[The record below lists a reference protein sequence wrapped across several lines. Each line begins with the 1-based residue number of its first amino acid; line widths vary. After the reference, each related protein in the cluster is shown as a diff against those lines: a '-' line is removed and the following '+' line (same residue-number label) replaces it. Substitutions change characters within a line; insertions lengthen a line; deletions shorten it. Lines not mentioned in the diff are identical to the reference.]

1 MPSLKEYKAKL
12 ASLKNTRKM
21 TKTMKMVSAS
31 KLYKTMDAQR
41 KASAMAEQLKRM
53 ISNLAGSVDPASSPL
68 FQKRPNPRRILVLL
82 ITSDK
87 GLCGGFNNN
96 LIKFAARWMAAP
108 DREGQDITLSCCGRR
123 GHLFFRSRKNIH
135 RFYDGVTQKPGYH
148 HAEEIGADL
157 RREFTGGAFDEV
169 YLAYN
174 HFINPISQKP
184 VMEKILPVEP
194 QELETASGTLP
205 ATSSLQSNY
214 LLEPSREV
222 LLERLLPM
230 TVNFKIYYALLE
242 NAAGENGA
250 RMTAMDN
257 ATTNASKLI
266 DLYTLLRNRAR
277 QAAITKELIEIISG
291 AEALKS

>member
-1 MPSLKEYKAKL
+1 
-12 ASLKNTRKM
+12 M
-21 TKTMKMVSAS
+21 TAEISAE
-31 KLYKTMDAQR
+31 LRADY
-41 KASAMAEQLKRM
+41 
-53 ISNLAGSVDPASSPL
+53 LAG
-68 FQKRPNPRRILVLL
+68 N
-82 ITSDK
+82 
-87 GLCGGFNNN
+87 
-96 LIKFAARWMAAP
+96 
-108 DREGQDITLSCCGRR
+108 
-123 GHLFFRSRKNIH
+123 
-135 RFYDGVTQKPGYH
+135 
-148 HAEEIGADL
+148 
-157 RREFTGGAFDEV
+157 FDEI

-174 HFINPISQKP
+174 HFLNPISQKP
-184 VMEKILPVEP
+184 VFEKILPIAP
-194 QELETASGTLP
+194 DADLDDQAPSGM
-205 ATSSLQSNY
+205 ADY

-230 TVNFKIYYALLE
+230 TVTFKIYYALLE

>member
-1 MPSLKEYKAKL
+1 MPSLKEYKNKL

-41 KASAMAEQLKRM
+41 KATAMAEKVSKL
-53 ISNLAGSVDPASSPL
+53 IHNLAGSIDPSSHPL
-68 FQKRPNPRRILVLL
+68 LQAREKPKRALVLV

-96 LIKFAARWMAAP
+96 LLKFVSRWFSDP
-108 DREGQDITLSCCGRR
+108 ERKDRDIVASSCGRR
-123 GHLFFRSRKNIH
+123 GYIFLKSRREIH
-135 RFYDGVTQKPGYH
+135 RNYEGVTQKPGYH
-148 HAEEIGADL
+148 HAEKIGEEL
-157 RREFTGGAFDEV
+157 RKEFLDGAFDEV
-169 YLAYN
+169 YLSYN
-174 HFINPISQKP
+174 HFVNPITQKP
-184 VMEKILPVEP
+184 VIEKILPLSAKEVEKDQQP
-194 QELETASGTLP
+194 TL
-205 ATSSLQSNY
+205 LNY
-214 LLEPSREV
+214 LLEPSPEV
-222 LLERLLPM
+222 LLERLIPVL
-230 TVNFKIYYALLE
+230 VDFKIYYALLE

-257 ATTNASKLI
+257 ATTNASQLI

>member
-31 KLYKTMDAQR
+31 KLYRTMDAQR
-41 KASAMAEQLKRM
+41 KATAMAQQVKKM
-53 ISNLAGSVDPASSPL
+53 IARLARSIDPSADPL
-68 FQKRPNPRRILVLL
+68 FARRENPKRVLVLL

-87 GLCGGFNNN
+87 GLCAGFNNN
-96 LIKFAARWMAAP
+96 LIKFLARWMEMP
-108 DREGQDITLSCCGRR
+108 EQQGRDIALSCCGRR
-123 GHLFFRSRKNIH
+123 GHLFFKSRREIYRH
-135 RFYDGVTQKPGYH
+135 YEGVTQKPGYH
-148 HAEEIGADL
+148 HAEEIGAEMRKD
-157 RREFTGGAFDEV
+157 FIAGDFDEV

-174 HFINPISQKP
+174 HFFNPISQKP
-184 VMEKILPVEP
+184 VIEKILPVEAG
-194 QELETASGTLP
+194 EIEKTGEEMNAD
-205 ATSSLQSNY
+205 Y
-214 LLEPSREV
+214 LLEPSREE
-222 LLERLLPM
+222 LLRRLLPM

-257 ATTNASKLI
+257 ATANASKLI

>member
-31 KLYKTMDAQR
+31 KLYRTMDAQR
-41 KASAMAEQLKRM
+41 KATAMAEQVKKM
-53 ISNLAGSVDPASSPL
+53 IQRLAAAIDPSADPL
-68 FQKRPNPRRILVLL
+68 FQVRDPARRILVLL

-96 LIKFAARWMAAP
+96 LIKFVSRWLEDDARA
-108 DREGQDITLSCCGRR
+108 EQDIVLSCCGRR
-123 GHLFFRSRKNIH
+123 GHLFFRSRREIYRH
-135 RFYDGVTQKPGYH
+135 YEGVTQKPGYH
-148 HAEEIGADL
+148 HAEEIGAEL
-157 RREFTGGAFDEV
+157 RQNFLAGQFDEV

-184 VMEKILPVEP
+184 VIEKLLPVAPEEDADAP
-194 QELETASGTLP
+194 VETA
-205 ATSSLQSNY
+205 AAVDY
-214 LLEPSREV
+214 LLEPSREE
-222 LLERLLPM
+222 LLRRLLPM
-230 TVNFKIYYALLE
+230 TVDFKLYYALLE

>member
-41 KASAMAEQLKRM
+41 KATAMAEQLKKM
-53 ISNLAGSVDPASSPL
+53 ISNIAGSVDQSADPL
-68 FQKRPNPRRILVLL
+68 FQKRENPRRTLVLL

-87 GLCGGFNNN
+87 GLCAGFNNN
-96 LIKFAARWMAAP
+96 LIKFVTRWLASP
-108 DREGQDITLSCCGRR
+108 SQKSKDISLSCCGRR
-123 GHLFFRSRKNIH
+123 GHLFFRSRKAIH
-135 RFYDGVTQKPGYH
+135 RHYEGVTQKPGYH
-148 HAEEIGADL
+148 HAEEIGAEM
-157 RREFTGGAFDEV
+157 RAEFIAGQFDEI

-184 VMEKILPVEP
+184 VIEKILPIEP
-194 QELETASGTLP
+194 DEIAPESG
-205 ATSSLQSNY
+205 ATQSNY
-214 LLEPSREV
+214 LLEPSREE
-222 LLERLLPM
+222 LLARLVPM

>member
-1 MPSLKEYKAKL
+1 MPSLKEYKDKL

-41 KASAMAEQLKRM
+41 KATALSDQVKKTL
-53 ISNLAGSVDPASSPL
+53 SNIARSVDPKLHPL
-68 FQKRPNPRRILVLL
+68 LAQKDNPKRVLVLL

-87 GLCGGFNNN
+87 GLCAGFNNN
-96 LIKFAARWMAAP
+96 LIKSAVRWFTTP
-108 DREGQDITLSCCGRR
+108 ERRELEISVSTCGRR
-123 GHLFFRSRKNIH
+123 GHIFTRSRRKVHKN
-135 RFYDGVTQKPGYH
+135 YEGMTQKPTYP
-148 HAEEIGADL
+148 HAEEIGNDL
-157 RREFTGGAFDEV
+157 RVEFLNGTFDEV

-184 VMEKILPVEP
+184 VIEKILPIEADEIEVSTEAI
-194 QELETASGTLP
+194 QT
-205 ATSSLQSNY
+205 NFI
-214 LLEPSREV
+214 LEPSPQV
-222 LLERLLPM
+222 LLERLLPLI
-230 TVNFKIYYALLE
+230 VNFKVYYALLE

-250 RMTAMDN
+250 RMTAMDS
-257 ATTNASKLI
+257 ATANASQLI

>member
-31 KLYKTMDAQR
+31 KLYRTMDAQR
-41 KASAMAEQLKRM
+41 KATAMAHQVNKM
-53 ISNLAGSVDPASSPL
+53 IRRLARSIDQSVDPT
-68 FQKRPNPRRILVLL
+68 FQPHNGSGRVLVLL

-96 LIKFAARWMAAP
+96 LIKHVLRWMDGP
-108 DREGQDITLSCCGRR
+108 EHKGKDLVLSCCGKR
-123 GHLFFRSRKNIH
+123 GHLFFRSRREIYRH
-135 RFYDGVTQKPGYH
+135 YDGVTQKPGYH
-148 HAEEIGADL
+148 HAQEISAELRADFIA
-157 RREFTGGAFDEV
+157 RNFDEV

-174 HFINPISQKP
+174 HFLNPISQKP
-184 VMEKILPVEP
+184 LVEKILPIQPGEI
-194 QELETASGTLP
+194 EANESGGEE
-205 ATSSLQSNY
+205 SSSEY
-214 LLEPSREV
+214 LLEPSRGELLQRLIPMV
-222 LLERLLPM
+222 L
-230 TVNFKIYYALLE
+230 TFKVYYALLE

>member
-41 KASAMAEQLKRM
+41 KATAMAEKLKKM
-53 ISNLAGSVDPASSPL
+53 ISNLAGSIDPTANPL
-68 FQKRPNPRRILVLL
+68 FKKHENPHRILVLL

-96 LIKFAARWMAAP
+96 LIKFMSRWMAAP
-108 DREGQDITLSCCGRR
+108 NRKTQDIVLSCCGRR
-123 GHLFFRSRKNIH
+123 GHLFFRSRRAIH
-135 RFYDGVTQKPGYH
+135 RHYEGVTQKPGYH
-148 HAEEIGADL
+148 HAEEIGEEMRA
-157 RREFTGGAFDEV
+157 EFIAGDFDEIYV
-169 YLAYN
+169 AYN

-184 VMEKILPVEP
+184 VIEKILPIEP
-194 QELETASGTLP
+194 DEISSESG
-205 ATSSLQSNY
+205 SIQSNY
-214 LLEPSREV
+214 LLEPSREE
-222 LLERLLPM
+222 LLARLVPM
-230 TVNFKIYYALLE
+230 TVNFKLYYALLE

>member
-31 KLYKTMDAQR
+31 KLYRTMDAQR
-41 KASAMAEQLKRM
+41 KATAMAAQVKKM
-53 ISNLAGSVDPASSPL
+53 IRRLASTVDDSCHPL
-68 FQKRPNPRRILVLL
+68 FQERQTPGRILVLL

-87 GLCGGFNNN
+87 GLCAGFNNN
-96 LIKFAARWMAAP
+96 LIKQVARWIAEPERAH
-108 DREGQDITLSCCGRR
+108 QNVALSCCGRR
-123 GHLFFRSRKNIH
+123 GHLFFRSRREIYH
-135 RFYDGVTQKPGYH
+135 HYEGVTQKPGYH
-148 HAEEIGADL
+148 HAEKISANLQQDFLNGK
-157 RREFTGGAFDEV
+157 FDEV

-174 HFINPISQKP
+174 HFLNPISQKP
-184 VMEKILPVEP
+184 VIEKILPVVPDE
-194 QELETASGTLP
+194 ELVAGDGP
-205 ATSSLQSNY
+205 ALGADY
-214 LLEPSREV
+214 LLEPSRKE
-222 LLERLLPM
+222 LLQRLLPM
-230 TVNFKIYYALLE
+230 TLTFKIYYALLE

-291 AEALKS
+291 AEALKR

>member
-31 KLYKTMDAQR
+31 KLYRTMDAQR
-41 KASAMAEQLKRM
+41 KATAMAGQVKKM
-53 ISNLAGSVDPASSPL
+53 IHRLASAVDETAHPL
-68 FQKRPNPRRILVLL
+68 FTPRENPKRIKVLL

-87 GLCGGFNNN
+87 GLCAGFNNN
-96 LIKFAARWMAAP
+96 LIKFVNRWMEESA
-108 DREGQDITLSCCGRR
+108 RNEKEIVFSCCGRR
-123 GHLFFRSRKNIH
+123 GYLFFRNRREIYH
-135 RFYDGVTQKPGYH
+135 HYEGITQKPGYH
-148 HAEEIGADL
+148 HAEEISENMQGDFLA
-157 RREFTGGAFDEV
+157 GKYDEV

-174 HFINPISQKP
+174 QFLNPISQKP
-184 VMEKILPVEP
+184 VIEKILPIVP
-194 QELETASGTLP
+194 DADLDDQAPPGM
-205 ATSSLQSNY
+205 ADY
-214 LLEPSREV
+214 LLEPSRDV
-222 LLERLLPM
+222 LLARLLPM
-230 TVNFKIYYALLE
+230 TLTFKIYFALLE

-257 ATTNASKLI
+257 ATSNASKLI
-266 DLYTLLRNRAR
+266 DLNTLLRNRAR

>member
-41 KASAMAEQLKRM
+41 KATAMAEQLKKM
-53 ISNLAGSVDPASSPL
+53 ISNLAGSVDPASNPL
-68 FQKRPNPRRILVLL
+68 FKKPENPHRILVLL

-96 LIKFAARWMAAP
+96 LIKFVSRWMAAP
-108 DREGQDITLSCCGRR
+108 NRKSQEIVMSCCGRR
-123 GHLFFRSRKNIH
+123 GHLFFRSRMNIH
-135 RFYDGVTQKPGYH
+135 RHYEGVTQKPGYH
-148 HAEEIGADL
+148 HAEEIGEEM
-157 RREFTGGAFDEV
+157 RTEFISGQFDEM
-169 YLAYN
+169 YIAYN

-184 VMEKILPVEP
+184 VIEKILPIEP
-194 QELETASGTLP
+194 DDISSESTAI
-205 ATSSLQSNY
+205 QSNY
-214 LLEPSREV
+214 LLEPSREE
-222 LLERLLPM
+222 LLARLVPM
-230 TVNFKIYYALLE
+230 TVNFKLYYALLE

-291 AEALKS
+291 AEALRS

>member
-41 KASAMAEQLKRM
+41 KATAMAEQLKKM
-53 ISNLAGSVDPASSPL
+53 IGNLAGSLDSTEIPLLRKSDSP
-68 FQKRPNPRRILVLL
+68 QRILVLL

-87 GLCGGFNNN
+87 GLCAGFNNN
-96 LIKFAARWMAAP
+96 LIKFTSRWLSAP
-108 DREGQDITLSCCGRR
+108 DRKHQQIVLATCGRR
-123 GHLFFRSRKNIH
+123 GNVFFRSRREIFRN
-135 RFYDGVTQKPGYH
+135 FDGVTNKPGYH
-148 HAEEIGADL
+148 HAEQISN
-157 RREFTGGAFDEV
+157 EFRKEFLAAAYDEV
-169 YLAYN
+169 YIAYN

-184 VMEKILPVEP
+184 VIEKILPIEP
-194 QELETASGTLP
+194 SEIEKSTTGI
-205 ATSSLQSNY
+205 QSNY
-214 LLEPSREV
+214 LLEPPREV
-222 LLERLLPM
+222 LLARLLPM
-230 TVNFKIYYALLE
+230 TVTFKIYYALLE

-250 RMTAMDN
+250 RMTAMDS
-257 ATTNASKLI
+257 ATSNASKLI

>member
-41 KASAMAEQLKRM
+41 KASAMAEQLKKM
-53 ISNLAGSVDPASSPL
+53 ISNLAGSIDTASNPL
-68 FQKRPNPRRILVLL
+68 FQQRENPRRILVLL

-87 GLCGGFNNN
+87 GLCAGFNNN
-96 LIKFAARWMAAP
+96 LIKFAARWMEAP
-108 DREGQDITLSCCGRR
+108 ARRNQDVVMSCCGRR
-123 GHLFFRSRKNIH
+123 GQLFFRSRKTIH

-148 HAEEIGADL
+148 HAEEIGLDL
-157 RREFTGGAFDEV
+157 RGEFIAGDFDEV

-184 VMEKILPVEP
+184 VIEKILPIEP
-194 QELETASGTLP
+194 DEITPDTGT
-205 ATSSLQSNY
+205 TQSNY

-222 LLERLLPM
+222 LLERLVPM

>member
-1 MPSLKEYKAKL
+1 MPSLKEYKDKL

-41 KASAMAEQLKRM
+41 KATAMSEQVNKTL
-53 ISNLAGSVDPASSPL
+53 SNLARSVDTKIHPL
-68 FQKRPNPRRILVLL
+68 LVARENPKRILVLL

-87 GLCGGFNNN
+87 GLCAGFNNN
-96 LIKFAARWMAAP
+96 LIKFAVRWFATPAR
-108 DREGQDITLSCCGRR
+108 RNQEIVVSTCGRR
-123 GHLFFRSRKNIH
+123 GFIFTRSRRGVYKN
-135 RFYDGVTQKPGYH
+135 YDGVTQKPTYP
-148 HAEEIGADL
+148 HAEEIGLEL
-157 RREFTGGAFDEV
+157 RKDFLEGKFDEV

-184 VMEKILPVEP
+184 VVEKILPIEAG
-194 QELETASGTLP
+194 EIEASGDVI
-205 ATSSLQSNY
+205 QSNY
-214 LLEPSREV
+214 ILEPSPQA
-222 LLERLLPM
+222 LLERLLPV
-230 TVNFKIYYALLE
+230 TINFKIYYALLE

-257 ATTNASKLI
+257 ATTNASQLI

>member
-12 ASLKNTRKM
+12 ASLSNTRKM

-31 KLYKTMDAQR
+31 KLYRTMDAQR
-41 KASAMAEQLKRM
+41 KATAMAHQINKM
-53 ISNLAGSVDPASSPL
+53 IRRLAGSIDQSVDPT
-68 FQKRPNPRRILVLL
+68 FQAHEATGRILVLL

-96 LIKFAARWMAAP
+96 LIKHLARWMDDPARA
-108 DREGQDITLSCCGRR
+108 DKKLVLSCCGRR
-123 GHLFFRSRKNIH
+123 GHVFFRSRREIYRH
-135 RFYDGVTQKPGYH
+135 YEGVTQKPGYH
-148 HAEEIGADL
+148 HAEEISAEL
-157 RREFTGGAFDEV
+157 RKDFIGQQFDEV

-184 VMEKILPVEP
+184 VIEKILPIEP
-194 QELETASGTLP
+194 EELAEDAEEAQNNTAE
-205 ATSSLQSNY
+205 Y
-214 LLEPSREV
+214 LLEPSRDE
-222 LLERLLPM
+222 LLHRLLPM
-230 TVNFKIYYALLE
+230 VLTFKVYYALLE

-257 ATTNASKLI
+257 ATTNATKLI

-291 AEALKS
+291 AESLKS

>member
-41 KASAMAEQLKRM
+41 KATAMAEQIKKM
-53 ISNLAGSVDPASSPL
+53 ISNLAGSLDQTANPL
-68 FQKRPNPRRILVLL
+68 LKKSESPRRILVLL

-87 GLCGGFNNN
+87 GLCAGFNNN
-96 LIKFAARWMAAP
+96 LIKFAARWISAP
-108 DREGQDITLSCCGRR
+108 ARKEQEITLATCGRR
-123 GHLFFRSRKNIH
+123 GNIFFRSRKDIFRN
-135 RFYDGVTQKPGYH
+135 FEGMTNKPGYH
-148 HAEEIGADL
+148 HAEEISAVFRG
-157 RREFTGGAFDEV
+157 EFLAGHFDEV

-184 VMEKILPVEP
+184 VMEKILPIEP
-194 QELETASGTLP
+194 DDIETPSEGIQA
-205 ATSSLQSNY
+205 NY

-222 LLERLLPM
+222 LLARLLPM
-230 TVNFKIYYALLE
+230 TVTFKIYYALLE

-257 ATTNASKLI
+257 ATSNASKLI

-291 AEALKS
+291 AEALNS

>member
-1 MPSLKEYKAKL
+1 MPSLKEYKDKL
-12 ASLKNTRKM
+12 ASLKNMRKV

-41 KASAMAEQLKRM
+41 KATALSDQVSKTL
-53 ISNLAGSVDPASSPL
+53 SNLSRSVDPKLHPL
-68 FQKRPNPRRILVLL
+68 LAKRDNPNKVLVLL

-96 LIKFAARWMAAP
+96 LIKFASRWFDTP
-108 DREGQDITLSCCGRR
+108 SRRNQEIKVSTCGRR
-123 GHLFFRSRKNIH
+123 GHIFVRSRRGVYKN
-135 RFYDGVTQKPGYH
+135 YEGVTQKPNFS
-148 HAEEIGADL
+148 HAEEISADL
-157 RREFTGGAFDEV
+157 RREFLVGNFDEV

-174 HFINPISQKP
+174 HFINPLSQKP
-184 VMEKILPVEP
+184 VVEKILPIEP
-194 QELETASGTLP
+194 DEIPESKDVI
-205 ATSSLQSNY
+205 QSNY
-214 LLEPSREV
+214 ILEPSPQV
-222 LLERLLPM
+222 LLERMLPV
-230 TVNFKIYYALLE
+230 TVTFKIYYALLE

-257 ATTNASKLI
+257 ATTNASQLI

-277 QAAITKELIEIISG
+277 QASITKELIEIISG

>member
-1 MPSLKEYKAKL
+1 
-12 ASLKNTRKM
+12 M

-41 KASAMAEQLKRM
+41 KATALSEQVNKTL
-53 ISNLAGSVDPASSPL
+53 SNLARSVDTRSHPL
-68 FQKRPNPRRILVLL
+68 LTAKENPKRILVLL

-87 GLCGGFNNN
+87 GLCAGFNNN
-96 LIKFAARWMAAP
+96 LIKFAHRWFTTPAR
-108 DREGQDITLSCCGRR
+108 RHQEVVVSTCGRR
-123 GHLFFRSRKNIH
+123 GYIFTRSRRGVHKN
-135 RFYDGVTQKPGYH
+135 YEGVTQKPTFV
-148 HAEEIGADL
+148 HAEEIGAEL
-157 RREFTGGAFDEV
+157 RNEFLAGKFDEV

-184 VMEKILPVEP
+184 VIEKILPIEAG
-194 QELETASGTLP
+194 EIEGAGEEFK
-205 ATSSLQSNY
+205 ANY
-214 LLEPSREV
+214 ILEPSPQA
-222 LLERLLPM
+222 LMERLLPV
-230 TVNFKIYYALLE
+230 TITFKIFYALLE

-257 ATTNASKLI
+257 ATANASQLI

-291 AEALKS
+291 AEALNS

>member
-31 KLYKTMDAQR
+31 KLYRTMDAQR
-41 KASAMAEQLKRM
+41 KATAMALQVNKM
-53 ISNLAGSVDPASSPL
+53 IRRLARSIDQSVDPT
-68 FQKRPNPRRILVLL
+68 FQAHNGSGRVLVLL

-96 LIKFAARWMAAP
+96 LIKYVMRWMESPELAGK
-108 DREGQDITLSCCGRR
+108 ELVLSCCGRR
-123 GHLFFRSRKNIH
+123 GHLFFRSRREIYRH
-135 RFYDGVTQKPGYH
+135 YEGVTQKPGYH
-148 HAEEIGADL
+148 HAEEISTELRAD
-157 RREFTGGAFDEV
+157 FISKKFDEV

-174 HFINPISQKP
+174 HFLNPISQKP
-184 VMEKILPVEP
+184 VIDRILPIQP
-194 QELETASGTLP
+194 QEIGEGTP
-205 ATSSLQSNY
+205 AEAQENISEY
-214 LLEPSREV
+214 LLEPSRDELLQRLIPMV
-222 LLERLLPM
+222 L
-230 TVNFKIYYALLE
+230 TFKVYYALLE

-266 DLYTLLRNRAR
+266 ELYTLLRNRAR
-277 QAAITKELIEIISG
+277 QASITKELIEIISG